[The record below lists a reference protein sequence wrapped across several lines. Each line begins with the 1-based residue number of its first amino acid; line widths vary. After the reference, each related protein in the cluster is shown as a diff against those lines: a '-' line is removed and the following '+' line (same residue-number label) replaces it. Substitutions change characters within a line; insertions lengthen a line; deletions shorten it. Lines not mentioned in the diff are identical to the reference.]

1 MQDDH
6 FNITIV
12 DEEYIAN
19 AKAVYEE
26 YADLINYFADLESG
40 LVAPWTETEY
50 NQTPEIIVQA
60 RRIFGGEWQKW
71 KQDHQKQL

>member
-1 MQDDH
+1 MGEILQDEQ

-12 DEEYIAN
+12 DEEYITN

-50 NQTPEIIVQA
+50 NRTPEIIVQA
-60 RRIFGGEWQKW
+60 RRIFRSELQKR
-71 KQDHQKQL
+71 KK